1 MEKEKFVYATAI
13 RSFRLSNGTPVFQQQ
28 ELVMSLSEAK
38 KHAKQ
43 NRVKIGEDVVVED
56 PIISTLYS

>member
-1 MEKEKFVYATAI
+1 MKKEKFVYATAV

-28 ELVMSLSEAK
+28 ELIMSLSEAK

-43 NRVKIGEDVVVED
+43 NRVKIGEDVDVED
-56 PIISTLYS
+56 PIINTPYS